1 MRQPFHAGPLLV
13 TVFLFPP
20 LPLGNWGLIYP
31 CRYLQCL
38 EKGGSYSPTQW
49 AVAVLVCKY
58 INQSKA
64 KPDWTILCSWQETR
78 QIGKVYRDMSVF
90 IFPVI
95 LLKLD
100 IHALA
105 PLVGISFAYKS
116 SEIISRI
123 IYQAETGDG
132 CLAWCESPHWLRWDL
147 TPLPCNKKLAEG
159 NMGKYSLQTSH
170 MRTIYC
176 KIVVKLYKH
185 GIQPCYI

>member
-1 MRQPFHAGPLLV
+1 MRLPFHAGPLLV

-31 CRYLQCL
+31 CRYLKCL
-38 EKGGSYSPTQW
+38 QKGGSYSPTQW

-90 IFPVI
+90 ILPVI

-105 PLVGISFAYKS
+105 PLVGIFFAYKS
-116 SEIISRI
+116 SEIISGI
-123 IYQAETGDG
+123 IYSSRDR
-132 CLAWCESPHWLRWDL
+132 RW
-147 TPLPCNKKLAEG
+147 LPCLVWKSTLIE
-159 NMGKYSLQTSH
+159 
-170 MRTIYC
+170 MRPASPA
-176 KIVVKLYKH
+176 L
-185 GIQPCYI
+185 